1 MRSLLFTFL
10 PAICVPLLAQTPA
23 GSSYVL
29 QDVRLIDGTGHAPV
43 NHSTIV
49 IRNGKI
55 ASITAGKTG
64 AASNHTLN
72 LSGKTVMP
80 GLINAHGH
88 LGLVS
93 GTGVSSSNY
102 NGVNIM
108 RQLVQY
114 ESYGVT
120 TMVSLGLNKDYVYTI
135 RAEQGK
141 GNEPGATL
149 LTAGRG
155 IGVPNGMPPMKL
167 GKDQLYRPAI
177 AEEARA
183 AVRETAAHSPNLI
196 KIWVDDNHGKL
207 PKMRPEI
214 YTAVIDEAHR
224 ADLKVAAH
232 VYYLEDARKLIAAG
246 VDILA
251 HSVRDKDID
260 ADTLSQ
266 MKSKGIYYI
275 PTLQLEESFYIFGEN
290 PAFMNSP
297 FFRKAVGEKLAS
309 FLEDQSKDKTAAIH
323 RKAFQIAMQNVKAV
337 NGATAFIGMGTDSGA
352 NPYRIPGWAE
362 HRELQLMVEAGMT
375 PLEAIHSATEVNAE
389 MLSIADLRGTVEKGK
404 QADLLVLDADPTE
417 DIHNTEKIRMVF
429 HNGRLVKPD
438 KN

>member
-1 MRSLLFTFL
+1 MRLFLFTFL
-10 PAICVPLLAQTPA
+10 TASCVPLLAQTA
-23 GSSYVL
+23 ASDSYVL
-29 QDVRLIDGTGHAPV
+29 QDVRLIDGAGHAPV

-55 ASITAGKTG
+55 ASITTGKAA

-93 GTGVSSSNY
+93 GTGVSSSNFT
-102 NGVNIM
+102 GVNIM

-120 TMVSLGLNKDYVYTI
+120 TMVSLGLNKDSIYQM

-167 GKDQLYRPAI
+167 GKDQLYRPATV
-177 AEEARA
+177 EEARA

-196 KIWVDDNHGKL
+196 KIWVDDNHGTL

-251 HSVRDKDID
+251 HSVRDKDVD

-275 PTLQLEESFYIFGEN
+275 PTLELEESFYIFGGN

-297 FFRKAVGEKLAS
+297 FFRKAAGEKLAP
-309 FLEDQSKDKTAAIH
+309 FLKDESKDKAASLH
-323 RKAFQIAMQNVKAV
+323 RKAFQIAMRNVKAV
-337 NGATAFIGMGTDSGA
+337 NSATAFIGMGTDSGA

-417 DIHNTEKIRMVF
+417 DIHNTAKIRMVF

-438 KN
+438 KR